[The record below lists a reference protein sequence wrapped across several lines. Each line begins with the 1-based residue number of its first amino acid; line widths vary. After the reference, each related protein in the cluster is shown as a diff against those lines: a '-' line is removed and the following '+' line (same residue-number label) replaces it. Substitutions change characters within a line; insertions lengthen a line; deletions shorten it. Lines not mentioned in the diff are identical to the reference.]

1 MKASTR
7 QALLALNRAFYADRA
22 EAFDASRDHPWPGWQ
37 RVLEERARAGAA
49 APRAGRPDRVL
60 DVGCGNGRFGRLLAN
75 TARTATEYLG
85 VDASEPLLES
95 ARRAL
100 RDSPRGFDALLLRLD
115 FLDEPGPDAALP
127 PGPFDLIVVFGV
139 LHHVPSRALRRRL
152 VEALERRLDRGGVL
166 ALTAWQF
173 ERRERFARSVFPADE
188 LRRRAGEWGLDPN
201 DLEAGD
207 HLLGFSG
214 DASTPRYC
222 HHTSASELDALTA
235 GLGLE
240 LCASFLDDGKTRDL
254 NLYRVLV
261 KR

>member
-1 MKASTR
+1 MNASTR
-7 QALLALNRAFYADRA
+7 RALLALNRAFYADRG

-37 RVLEERARAGAA
+37 RVLEEWGRVGTGAS
-49 APRAGRPDRVL
+49 RAGRPDRVL
-60 DVGCGNGRFGRLLAN
+60 DVGCGNGRFGRLLAKPG
-75 TARTATEYLG
+75 RPGTEYLG

-95 ARRAL
+95 ARAAL
-100 RDSPRGFDALLLRLD
+100 RDSPRGFDAELLRLD
-115 FLDEPGPDAALP
+115 FLDAPGPDALP
-127 PGPFDLIVVFGV
+127 PGPFDLIAVFGV
-139 LHHVPSRALRRRL
+139 LHHVPSRALRRSV
-152 VEALERRLDRGGVL
+152 VEALAQRLDRGGVL

-173 ERRERFARSVFPADE
+173 QDRERFARSLFPAE
-188 LRRRAGEWGLDPN
+188 AVRRRADEWGFDPH

-222 HHTSASELDALTA
+222 HHIDASELDALTG
-235 GLGLE
+235 GLDLD
-240 LCASFLDDGKTRDL
+240 LAAAYADDGKTRDL